1 MKLSSRGHYGL
12 QAMVYLAK
20 SGLNKPIPLK
30 QIAADEYIPEQFL
43 EQILSDLRK
52 AGLINSVR
60 GAKGG
65 YLLADS
71 PENIV
76 VGDIIRVLEGSM
88 NIVNC
93 LEKNDVNCCIKT
105 NDCSTKIVWEKL
117 KESMVAVLDKYSLAD
132 IIKSERTNI
141 IDDNN

>member
-20 SGLNKPIPLK
+20 SDLDRPIPLR
-30 QIAADEYIPEQFL
+30 QIAADEFIPEQFL
-43 EQILSDLRK
+43 EQILADLRK
-52 AGLINSVR
+52 SGLIRSVR
-60 GAKGG
+60 GPKGG

-93 LEKNDVNCCIKT
+93 LEKDDVNCCIKT

-117 KESMVAVLDKYSLAD
+117 KESMVAVLDKFTLAD
-132 IIKSERTNI
+132 IIKS
-141 IDDNN
+141 DNTINDKNN

>member
-12 QAMVYLAK
+12 QAMVYLARL
-20 SGLNKPIPLK
+20 GFEKPIPLK
-30 QIAADEYIPEQFL
+30 QIATDEQIPEQFL
-43 EQILSDLRK
+43 EQILADLRK
-52 AGLINSVR
+52 SGLTKSVR

-65 YLLADS
+65 YLLADR

-93 LEKNDVNCCIKT
+93 LEESDGSCCIK
-105 NDCSTKIVWEKL
+105 NNNCSTKIVWEKL
-117 KESMVAVLDKYSLAD
+117 KESMVAVLDTFSLAD
-132 IIKSERTNI
+132 LIKSENTI
-141 IDDNN
+141 IDKQ